1 MQKGLFSDATPFTQL
16 IVLGFT
22 MVTCFL
28 LLMILGVLFAPLI
41 PGIQI
46 TDFLQDVN
54 NSEMEKNLNLIRYYQ
69 IILGIGLFIIP
80 ALFAAYL
87 FSGTVAG
94 YFGLERTSSVKWFVL
109 ALLLMLAAIPCI
121 NLMAALN
128 EMISFPS
135 ILSGLEQRLKDF
147 EEAAQKSTKLFLNV
161 DGIGGMFFNIF
172 MIAFLPAIG
181 EELIFRG
188 LLHKIIVQWTGN
200 IHVTII
206 ICGFLFSLMHLQFYG
221 FFPRWLLGVMFG
233 YLLVWSGTIWLPIFA
248 HFVNNTMAVV
258 FSFLIHKGIVPEKV
272 ENLGTSFNEIPVTIV
287 ITAVAVWLLWKI
299 YASSLQGTKQ
309 ANIADY

>member
-80 ALFAAYL
+80 ALFSAYL
-87 FSGTVAG
+87 FSGTVAS